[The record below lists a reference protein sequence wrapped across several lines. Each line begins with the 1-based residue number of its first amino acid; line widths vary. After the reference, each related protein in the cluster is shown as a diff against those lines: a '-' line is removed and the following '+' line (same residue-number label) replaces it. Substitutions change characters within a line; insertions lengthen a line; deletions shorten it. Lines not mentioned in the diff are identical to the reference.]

1 MSDAARTLTTSL
13 ALRSRVT
20 PERLVE
26 VSLDEVEVPE
36 PGSDQVVVRVE
47 AAAINPSD
55 VGMLFAGADLDRAD
69 TREVDG
75 RPTLTAPLSEMAARA
90 AASRVG
96 RSLPVGN
103 EGAGTVIAAGAS
115 DEAQALLGKVVGVIG
130 GGMYGKLRC
139 LDVSSC
145 LALPGGTTAI
155 EGAAWFINPMTAL
168 TMIATLHEEGHR
180 AVVHTAAASSLGRM
194 LLRLCLADGVPLINV
209 VRRPEQAEE
218 LRELGAE
225 HVCDSSSEGFHE
237 QLIEAIAAT
246 GATIAFD
253 AIGGGHL
260 ASGIL
265 DAMEQALTRG
275 APFDRYGS
283 PVHKQVY
290 LYGSLDRAPTELA
303 RSYGISWGVGGWLVS
318 RRMERLGADAVAEM
332 RTRVAAELRT
342 TFATTF
348 AARISLTQALDA
360 DTARTYSQAG
370 TNGKH
375 AINPAA

>member
-1 MSDAARTLTTSL
+1 MTTAL

-20 PERLVE
+20 PERTVE

-36 PGSDQVVVRVE
+36 PGSGQVVVRVE

-55 VGMLFAGADLDRAD
+55 LGMLFAGADLEEAH
-69 TREVDG
+69 TEAVDG
-75 RPTLTAPLSEMAARA
+75 RATLVAPLSEAAARA
-90 AASRVG
+90 ASSRVG

-103 EGAGTVIAAGAS
+103 EGAGTVVAAGAS
-115 DEAQALLGKVVGVIG
+115 DEAQALLGKLVGVMG
-130 GGMYGKLRC
+130 GGMYGQLRC
-139 LDVSSC
+139 LDATSC
-145 LALPGGTTAI
+145 LALPEGTTAV
-155 EGAAWFINPMTAL
+155 EAASWFINPVTAL
-168 TMIATLHEEGHR
+168 TMLATLREEGHR
-180 AVVHTAAASSLGRM
+180 AMVHTAAASSLGRM
-194 LLRLCLADGVPLINV
+194 LVRLCLADGVPLINV
-209 VRRPEQAEE
+209 VRRPEQADE

-225 HVCDSSSEGFHE
+225 HVCDSSSERFHE
-237 QLIEAIAAT
+237 QLTDAMAAT

-253 AIGGGHL
+253 ATGGGHL
-260 ASGIL
+260 ASDIL
-265 DAMEQALTRG
+265 DAMEQTLTRD

-318 RRMERLGADAVAEM
+318 RRLERLGPEAVAEM

-348 AARISLTQALDA
+348 AASISLTQALDP
-360 DTARTYSQAG
+360 DTARRYSRAG

-375 AINPAA
+375 VVDPTA